1 MLSQV
6 GRPNLTKDGR
16 EVRTVKVADK
26 TGSINLSLW
35 DEPGKLVQS
44 GDIVRM
50 TRAYLN
56 VWKGC
61 LTLYLGKGGE
71 LARVGDFCLV
81 FAEQP
86 FLSEYSAEYAAMR
99 EAERQGGGGGGGA
112 GGGGG
117 GGGQGKGRGGGMAN
131 SSSNGGGGGGANA
144 SAPSSAP
151 GGGGGGYSEQRRFPA
166 NGGGGGWG
174 GGGGG
179 GRGGGGG
186 GMHPGGGRGGGGKD
200 KPR

>member
-1 MLSQV
+1 MFSFSQV

-99 EAERQGGGGGGGA
+99 EAERQGGGGGGA
-112 GGGGG
+112 GG
-117 GGGQGKGRGGGMAN
+117 GGGQGKGRGGGGGGMAN
-131 SSSNGGGGGGANA
+131 SSSNGGGGGASA

-179 GRGGGGG
+179 RGGGGG
-186 GMHPGGGRGGGGKD
+186 GMHPGGGRGGGGGKD